1 MNDQSP
7 PKLDVFRS
15 LLAQAE
21 SLNEE
26 LSSLDAATRDR
37 DAIKTRM
44 GDCRDEDEARALLGE
59 LAKAGEVVTI
69 KSIRAPRLRTDLLA
83 IITEAEKACNDA
95 RHEVARTLTDFPR
108 DAADSFRQLI
118 REVQGEGERDRRS
131 QATDQVAL
139 GVSPLAMAAAQQ
151 SNLSSASRSVGL
163 NSETPER
170 RLEGL
175 QGALRHLDRAN
186 AAQDEILAEAKR
198 LVAACEAFLKVFTKR

>member
-1 MNDQSP
+1 MNDQST

-26 LSSLDAATRDR
+26 LLSHDDATRDR

-59 LAKAGEVVTI
+59 LAKAEEVVTI

-95 RHEVARTLTDFPR
+95 RNEVVRTLTDLPR
-108 DAADSFRQLI
+108 EAADIFRQLI

-131 QATDQVAL
+131 QATEQVAL
-139 GVSPLAMAAAQQ
+139 GVSPLAKAAAQQ
-151 SNLSSASRSVGL
+151 GNLSSASRSIGS
-163 NSETPER
+163 NSEAPDK

-175 QGALRHLDRAN
+175 QTALRHLDRAN
-186 AAQDEILAEAKR
+186 TAQEEILSEAKR
-198 LVAACEAFLKVFTKR
+198 LVSACEAFLKVFTQH

>member
-1 MNDQSP
+1 MNDQST

-37 DAIKTRM
+37 NAIKTRM

-59 LAKAGEVVTI
+59 LAKAEEVVTI

-95 RHEVARTLTDFPR
+95 RHEVARTLTDLPR
-108 DAADSFRQLI
+108 EAADIFRQLI

-151 SNLSSASRSVGL
+151 SNLSSASRSIGS
-163 NSETPER
+163 NSEPPDK

-175 QGALRHLDRAN
+175 QTALRHLDRAN
-186 AAQDEILAEAKR
+186 TAQEEILSEAKR
-198 LVAACEAFLKVFTKR
+198 LVSACEAFLKVFTQR

>member
-1 MNDQSP
+1 MKDQST

-44 GDCRDEDEARALLGE
+44 GDCRDEDEARTLLGE
-59 LAKAGEVVTI
+59 LAKAEEVVTI
-69 KSIRAPRLRTDLLA
+69 KSIRAPRLRADLVEVL
-83 IITEAEKACNDA
+83 TEAEKACNAA
-95 RHEVARTLTDFPR
+95 RHEVSRTLTGLPR
-108 DAADSFRQLI
+108 DAAAAFRKLI
-118 REVQGEGERDRRS
+118 CDVQGEAERVRS
-131 QATDQVAL
+131 RQATEQVAR
-139 GVSPLAMAAAQQ
+139 GVSPLAMAEVQQ
-151 SNLSSASRSVGL
+151 GNLSSANRSVGL
-163 NSETPER
+163 SSETPEK

-186 AAQDEILAEAKR
+186 AAQDQILAESKR
-198 LVAACEAFLKVFTKR
+198 LVSACEAFLKVFTQS

>member
-1 MNDQSP
+1 MNDQST

-59 LAKAGEVVTI
+59 LAKAEEIVTI
-69 KSIRAPRLRTDLLA
+69 KRIRAPRLQADLLTLL
-83 IITEAEKACNDA
+83 TEAEKACNAA
-95 RHEVARTLTDFPR
+95 RHEVSRTLTGLPR

-118 REVQGEGERDRRS
+118 REVQGESERDRRS
-131 QATDQVAL
+131 QASDQVAL
-139 GVSPLAMAAAQQ
+139 GVSPLAKAESQQ
-151 SNLSSASRSVGL
+151 GKLSSANRSVGL
-163 NSETPER
+163 NSEAPEK

-175 QGALRHLDRAN
+175 QTALRHLDQ
-186 AAQDEILAEAKR
+186 AAATQDEILSEAKR
-198 LVAACEAFLKVFTKR
+198 LVSACEAFLKVFTRH